1 MDYDDFYILYLFQCV
16 WDLGFYYKDDRNIP
30 DFAMWYLLDGRAVTS
45 RKGRA
50 ARGRPPLPTFSI
62 QAVLQVIA
70 FFICIC
76 LLSATFPPSFPPS
89 FSPTFPPTY
98 LLHPLVSFDI
108 FLLHPDR
115 APSPSHSLL
124 SLHLSV
130 ICWFSLCLCL
140 LISTVKVTPIQTR
153 GESLS
158 IHEKVLEHIPSNS
171 AAFQIRNPY
180 NFPVVQ
186 PSFVQLAKYIDENK
200 F

>member
-1 MDYDDFYILYLFQCV
+1 MWICFYFYLFLFVFVCNNLVFDSGFNFPSRREPKCV
-16 WDLGFYYKDDRNIP
+16 FLATLVALHFTPVSKSVVVSNQRSP
-30 DFAMWYLLDGRAVTS
+30 RLASL
-45 RKGRA
+45 
-50 ARGRPPLPTFSI
+50 
-62 QAVLQVIA
+62 
-70 FFICIC
+70 FICIC
-76 LLSATFPPSFPPS
+76 LLSATFPPSFPP
-89 FSPTFPPTY
+89 TY
-98 LLHPLVSFDI
+98 LLHPLMSFDI

-115 APSPSHSLL
+115 APSHSLL

-140 LISTVKVTPIQTR
+140 LISTVRVTPIQTR
-153 GESLS
+153 GKSLS

-200 F
+200 FQFSKT